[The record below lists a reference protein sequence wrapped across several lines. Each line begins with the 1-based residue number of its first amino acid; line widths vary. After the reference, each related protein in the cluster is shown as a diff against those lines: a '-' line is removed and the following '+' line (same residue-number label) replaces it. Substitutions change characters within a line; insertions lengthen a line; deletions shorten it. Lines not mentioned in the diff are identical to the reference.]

1 MIILYCIGAYLVLGF
16 LFSLVFILKWIHMVD
31 EASHETSWNFKLMI
45 LPGCIV
51 FWPVLLKKYLN
62 AKSNRHD

>member
-16 LFSLVFILKWIHMVD
+16 LFSLVFISKWIHIVD
-31 EASHETSWNFKLMI
+31 EASHETSWSFKLTI

-62 AKSNRHD
+62 AKSNT